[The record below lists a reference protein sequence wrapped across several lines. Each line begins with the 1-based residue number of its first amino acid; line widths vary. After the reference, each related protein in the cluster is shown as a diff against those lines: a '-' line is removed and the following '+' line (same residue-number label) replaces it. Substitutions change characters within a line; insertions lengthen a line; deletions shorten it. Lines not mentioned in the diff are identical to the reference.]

1 MQKYTCP
8 CCGYKTLE
16 SDGHFDIC
24 EICFWED
31 DPYQEFKPY
40 DGYGANH
47 VSLAEAQ
54 NNYITFGACDK
65 NGIDNVRK
73 PTHDEKRD
81 ANWKPVKEDVRADNL
96 FELKLTCRKFKQGI
110 YSIVELGRSLAWI
123 DVPNEFVHI
132 VKDAENQL
140 EMIRFCSSDYKQQ
153 EEADEVVKRL
163 QEQLNIEIE
172 D

>member
-1 MQKYTCP
+1 LQKYTCP

-31 DPYQEFKPY
+31 DPYQKFKPY

-47 VSLAEAQ
+47 ISLAEAQ
-54 NNYITFGACDK
+54 NNYIAFGACDK
-65 NGIDNVRK
+65 NSIYNVRN
-73 PTHDEKRD
+73 PNHDEKRD
-81 ANWKPVKEDVRADNL
+81 ASWKTIKEDSLQDNL
-96 FELKLTCRKFKQGI
+96 FELKLACRKFKEGI
-110 YSIVELGRSLAWI
+110 YSIADLGRSLAWI
-123 DVPNEFVHI
+123 DVPNEFGQL

-140 EMIRFCSSDYKQQ
+140 ESIRFCTSDYKQQ
-153 EEADEVVKRL
+153 EEAYEVVTRL
-163 QEQLNIEIE
+163 LEQLNIELK

>member
-1 MQKYTCP
+1 M
-8 CCGYKTLE
+8 E

-31 DPYQEFKPY
+31 DPYQKFKPY

-54 NNYITFGACDK
+54 NNYIAFGACDK
-65 NGIDNVRK
+65 NSIYNVRN
-73 PTHDEKRD
+73 PNHDEKRD
-81 ANWKPVKEDVRADNL
+81 ASWKTIKEDSLQDNL
-96 FELKLTCRKFKQGI
+96 FELKLACRKFKEGI
-110 YSIVELGRSLAWI
+110 YSIADLGRSLAWI
-123 DVPNEFVHI
+123 AVPNEFGQL

-140 EMIRFCSSDYKQQ
+140 ESIRFCTSDYKQQ
-153 EEADEVVKRL
+153 EEAYEVVTRL
-163 QEQLNIEIE
+163 LEQLNIELK